1 MRIVNIG
8 ILAHVDAGKTTLTES
23 ILYTSGA
30 IEQLGSVDKG
40 TTTTD
45 SMLLEK
51 QRGITIQASVT
62 SFQWKDVKINIV
74 DTPGH
79 MDFLAEVQRSLSVL
93 DGAVLVISARD
104 GVQAQTRVLFQALQ
118 KMKIPTIFFINKLD
132 QAGIDLEAV
141 YSDIRE
147 KLSPEIVVEQRVDLS
162 GGVSIEEADP
172 KQWDPVIAADERL
185 MEKFVLGT
193 ALEKEELELVKTKA
207 FQKGLLFPVYHG
219 SAKQNLG
226 TDWLMD
232 AIGGQLFL
240 EAGQQKAGLCGRVF
254 KVEYPKKGQRLV
266 YLKLDSGAL
275 HLKDTVTVSGRK
287 EKQRISEMR
296 VPVMG
301 ELRRVPAAYPGEIV
315 ILPDVSLR
323 LFDVIGEP
331 ALLVRERWDE
341 NPIPMMQASICPED
355 PKGRGLLLEALTEI
369 ADTDPLLSFSVDS
382 MSHEIT
388 LSFLGK
394 VQMEIISALLE
405 EKYQLSPRIG
415 KATVIY
421 RERPAARGEHTIH
434 MFVKPNPFYA
444 SVGLSVTPL
453 PLGSGVQCV
462 SHVTLGYLNQSFQN
476 AVMEGIRQGC
486 EQGPCG
492 WEVVDCRVC
501 FEYGRYSSPVSTPSD
516 FRLLTPIVMEQ
527 ALEKCKTELLEPYLA
542 FCLYTPQH
550 YILRAY
556 SDMRKFSGSIESV
569 ETRGRELMFTGEI
582 PARCIQEFREELALC
597 TNGLGVCMTELKG
610 YYPAKGRPVYRK
622 RRPNDRVDKTRHMF
636 RKMMEETDEGQK

>member
-30 IEQLGSVDKG
+30 IGQLGSVDKG
-40 TTTTD
+40 TTNTD
-45 SMLLEK
+45 SMQLEK

-62 SFQWKDVKINIV
+62 SFQWKDKKVNIV

-104 GVQAQTRVLFQALQ
+104 GVQAQTRVLFQALR
-118 KMKIPTIFFINKLD
+118 KMKIPTLFFINKLD

-141 YSDIRE
+141 YRDIRE
-147 KLSPEIVVEQRVDLS
+147 KLSTEIVVEQRVDLS
-162 GGVSIEEADP
+162 DGVRIEAADP
-172 KQWDPVIAADERL
+172 KQWDPVIAADDRL
-185 MEKFVLGT
+185 MEKFVLGIMPE
-193 ALEKEELELVKTKA
+193 AEELELAKTEA

-219 SAKQNLG
+219 SAKLNLG
-226 TDWLMD
+226 TVCLMD
-232 AIGGQLFL
+232 AIGSGLFL
-240 EAGQQKAGLCGRVF
+240 EAEQGKAGLCGRVF
-254 KVEYPKKGQRLV
+254 KIEYPKKGQRLV
-266 YLKLDSGAL
+266 YLKLDSGIL
-275 HLKDTVTVSGRK
+275 HTRDTVTVAGRK
-287 EKQRISEMR
+287 ERLRISEMR

-301 ELRRVPAAYPGEIV
+301 ELRRVNVACPGEIV
-315 ILPDVSLR
+315 ILPDASLR

-331 ALLVRERWDE
+331 GLLARENWDE
-341 NPIPMMQASICPED
+341 NPIPMMQASICTED
-355 PKGRGLLLEALTEI
+355 PKDRCLLLEALTEI
-369 ADTDPLLSFSVDS
+369 ADSDPLLGFSVDS
-382 MSHEIT
+382 MTHEIT

-405 EKYQLSPRIG
+405 EKYQLTPRIG

-434 MFVKPNPFYA
+434 MFVNPNPFYA

-453 PLGSGVQCV
+453 PLGLGVQCV
-462 SHVTLGYLNQSFQN
+462 SRVTLGYLNQSFQN

-486 EQGPCG
+486 EQGPRG

-516 FRLLTPIVMEQ
+516 FRFLTPIVMEQ
-527 ALEKCKTELLEPYLA
+527 VLEKCKTELLEPYLS

-556 SDMRKFSGSIESV
+556 SDMRKYFGSIESV
-569 ETRGRELMFTGEI
+569 ETKGQELMFVGEI

-610 YYPAKGRPVYRK
+610 YYPAKGEPAFRK
-622 RRPNDRVDKTRHMF
+622 RRPNERLDKTRHMF
-636 RKMMEETDEGQK
+636 RKMMEETDEG